1 LFDFYDIFLISF
13 LYYSDGSLPI
23 EEACN
28 VLINNNTSSA
38 PVYDADVKDVSET
51 SIVHA
56 RSYVG
61 MFDYGDVIAYILL
74 MLENMTPPN
83 EEEGSGEVNKSEQ
96 DTREN
101 LTFEIKD
108 IVRRALEGE
117 EVPVKL
123 ASGKVILVL
132 YLYMYCMDL
141 LISYSRPLPKE
152 SFLFYSP

>member
-1 LFDFYDIFLISF
+1 
-13 LYYSDGSLPI
+13 LPV

-28 VLINNNTSSA
+28 VLINNNISSA
-38 PVYDADVKDVSET
+38 PVYDAEVKTVSEQP
-51 SIVHA
+51 IVHA

-74 MLENMTPPN
+74 VLQNMPPPGENEDDQ
-83 EEEGSGEVNKSEQ
+83 EEYS
-96 DTREN
+96 REN

-123 ASGKVILVL
+123 ASGKITNEPFNFV
-132 YLYMYCMDL
+132 
-141 LISYSRPLPKE
+141 SYGDV
-152 SFLFYSP
+152 

>member
-1 LFDFYDIFLISF
+1 M
-13 LYYSDGSLPI
+13 
-23 EEACN
+23 
-28 VLINNNTSSA
+28 LINNNISSA
-38 PVYDADVKDVSET
+38 PVYDAQVKEVSDN

-74 MLENMTPPN
+74 VLQNMPPPGD
-83 EEEGSGEVNKSEQ
+83 EEEALDGQ
-96 DTREN
+96 AREN

-123 ASGKVILVL
+123 ASGNKSAFLHEFGQH
-132 YLYMYCMDL
+132 L
-141 LISYSRPLPKE
+141 LIAYKLH
-152 SFLFYSP
+152 L